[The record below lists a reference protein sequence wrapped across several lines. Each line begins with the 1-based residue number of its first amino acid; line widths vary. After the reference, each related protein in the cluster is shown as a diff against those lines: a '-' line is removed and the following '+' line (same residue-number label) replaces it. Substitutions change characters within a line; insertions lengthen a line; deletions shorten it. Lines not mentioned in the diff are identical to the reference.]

1 MSLVKTVNM
10 VLFLCVIHC
19 VLSFGTNR
27 FFSKAKKAAMT
38 PLAPPPAPPTVPR
51 LVEDVVPDDRDDPE
65 IILSTTTV
73 RPPHIY
79 CLDRIYESVLTLL
92 LLAVFLLCEDLR
104 WSGALLRV
112 GGLGH
117 P

>member
-1 MSLVKTVNM
+1 MK
-10 VLFLCVIHC
+10 
-19 VLSFGTNR
+19 NR

-73 RPPHIY
+73 RH
-79 CLDRIYESVLTLL
+79 SQWKMFTLYQ
-92 LLAVFLLCEDLR
+92 
-104 WSGALLRV
+104 
-112 GGLGH
+112 
-117 P
+117 